1 MKEIV
6 YNNKRFKPVSC
17 SEYFRL
23 TSKENIF
30 KAIQKD
36 LTDSEIELCGGVE
49 QIYFDILDQN
59 ILDNFMFD
67 LSFIH
72 LWPILRKQ
80 NNLTQES
87 AYIFDYLGTI

>member
-36 LTDSEIELCGGVE
+36 LTDSEIELCGGLE
-49 QIYFDILDQN
+49 QIYLDILARN
-59 ILDNFMFD
+59 IIDDFMFD

-72 LWPILRKQ
+72 LWPILRRQ
-80 NNLTQES
+80 NTFTEEVCL
-87 AYIFDYLGTI
+87 FDYLGTI

>member
-23 TSKENIF
+23 TSKENVF
-30 KAIQKD
+30 KELASV
-36 LTDSEIELCGGVE
+36 LTPFEIELYGGLE
-49 QIYFDILDQN
+49 QAYNDLLKAGLIS
-59 ILDNFMFD
+59 NFIFN

-80 NNLTQES
+80 NTFTEEVYL
-87 AYIFDYLGTI
+87 FDYLGTI